1 LLREPLET
9 DDVTPEYNKGVR
21 RTAAWDRF
29 RRIRPD
35 KLTVCGYIPIEITPA
50 EVSELLNAGA
60 PLRMI
65 DVREPAEH
73 AICHIE
79 GSTLIP
85 MQSIPQRLNELDGSE
100 APIVVFCHHG
110 VRSLS
115 VVDWLRR
122 QGVENCRS
130 MAGGIDLWS
139 LRIDPAVPRY

>member
-1 LLREPLET
+1 MPHSPGFGEYGLLNLRSELPIVDEL
-9 DDVTPEYNKGVR
+9 
-21 RTAAWDRF
+21 
-29 RRIRPD
+29 
-35 KLTVCGYIPIEITPA
+35 PIEITPA
-50 EVSELLNAGA
+50 EVSELLKTGA
-60 PLRMI
+60 LLRLI

-85 MQSIPQRLNELDGSE
+85 MQSIPQHLNELDDP
-100 APIVVFCHHG
+100 AARIVVFCHHG
-110 VRSLS
+110 VRSMS

-139 LRIDPAVPRY
+139 LRIDPGVPRY